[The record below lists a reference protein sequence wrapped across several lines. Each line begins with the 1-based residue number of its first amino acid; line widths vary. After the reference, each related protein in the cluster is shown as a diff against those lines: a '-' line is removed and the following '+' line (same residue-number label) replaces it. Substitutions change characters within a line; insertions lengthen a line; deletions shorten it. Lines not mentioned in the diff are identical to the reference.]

1 MKHLKIAILAFA
13 LLLPAH
19 AVLAQNNLIKSVV
32 QSPATPDNSDDVFIP
47 ISKYLAA
54 GNADALSAWFNDNLE
69 IAVLAKESD
78 ASRAQ
83 ARQIVKTFFDNH
95 TPRSFNITHTAGR
108 ANMKYALGTL
118 IAGGEAFS
126 VTIFMSCKNDTYKIQ
141 QLKIE
146 RL

>member
-1 MKHLKIAILAFA
+1 MAIVLLTLALA
-13 LLLPAH
+13 GPVA
-19 AVLAQNNLIKSVV
+19 LAQNFILQKTS
-32 QSPATPDNSDDVFIP
+32 QPTPAPAAEGGDDVFVP
-47 ISKYLAA
+47 ISKYIAA
-54 GNADALSAWFNDNLE
+54 GNAEALSAWFADNLE

-83 ARQIVKTFFDNH
+83 ARQIVKTFFDNF
-95 TPRSFNITHTAGR
+95 TPRSFNITHTAGL

-118 IAGGEAFS
+118 KAGGETFN
-126 VTIFMSCKNDTYKIQ
+126 VTIFLSCKEDRYRIQ

>member
-1 MKHLKIAILAFA
+1 MKLLKIAV
-13 LLLPAH
+13 LLL
-19 AVLAQNNLIKSVV
+19 VLAGPVASAQNYKLQKASQPSSLV
-32 QSPATPDNSDDVFIP
+32 TPESGDDVFIP

-54 GNADALSAWFNDNLE
+54 GNAEALSAWFADNLE
-69 IAVLAKESD
+69 IAVLTKESD

-83 ARQIVKTFFDNH
+83 ARQIVKTFFDNY

-118 IAGGEAFS
+118 KAGGETFN
-126 VTIFMSCKNDTYKIQ
+126 VTIFLSCKDDRYKIQ

>member
-1 MKHLKIAILAFA
+1 MAIVLLTLALA
-13 LLLPAH
+13 GPVA
-19 AVLAQNNLIKSVV
+19 LAQNFILQKTS
-32 QSPATPDNSDDVFIP
+32 QPAPAPAAEGGDDVFVP
-47 ISKYLAA
+47 ISKYIAA
-54 GNADALSAWFNDNLE
+54 GNAEALSAWFADNLE

-83 ARQIVKTFFDNH
+83 ARQIVKTFFDNF
-95 TPRSFNITHTAGR
+95 TPRSFNVTHTAGR

-118 IAGGEAFS
+118 KAGGETFN
-126 VTIFMSCKNDTYKIQ
+126 VTIFLSCKEDRYRIQ

>member
-1 MKHLKIAILAFA
+1 MAIVLLTLALVGPVA
-13 LLLPAH
+13 
-19 AVLAQNNLIKSVV
+19 LAQNFILQKTS
-32 QSPATPDNSDDVFIP
+32 QPAPAPAAEGGDDVFVP
-47 ISKYLAA
+47 ISKYIAA
-54 GNADALSAWFNDNLE
+54 GNAEALSAWFADNLE

-83 ARQIVKTFFDNH
+83 ARQIVKTFFDNF

-118 IAGGEAFS
+118 KAGGETFN
-126 VTIFMSCKNDTYKIQ
+126 VTIFLSCKEDRYRIQ

>member
-1 MKHLKIAILAFA
+1 MKYLRIAVIALAF
-13 LLLPAH
+13 LLPGRAAMAQAIIQH
-19 AVLAQNNLIKSVV
+19 AVQQAAPTS
-32 QSPATPDNSDDVFIP
+32 DGSDDVFIP
-47 ISKYLAA
+47 ISKYLAS
-54 GNADALSAWFNDNLE
+54 GNVEALSAWFADNLE

-95 TPRSFNITHTAGR
+95 TPRSFNITHTTGR

-118 IAGGEAFS
+118 MAGGEAFS
-126 VTIFMSCKNDTYKIQ
+126 VTIFMSCKNGTYLIQ

>member
-1 MKHLKIAILAFA
+1 MKRLAIVLLTLALA
-13 LLLPAH
+13 SPVAM
-19 AVLAQNNLIKSVV
+19 AQNFILQKTS
-32 QSPATPDNSDDVFIP
+32 QPAPAPAAEGGDDVFVP
-47 ISKYLAA
+47 ISKYIAA
-54 GNADALSAWFNDNLE
+54 GNAEALSAWFADNLE

-83 ARQIVKTFFDNH
+83 ARQIVKTFFDNF

-118 IAGGEAFS
+118 KAGGETFN
-126 VTIFMSCKNDTYKIQ
+126 VTIFLSCKEDRYRIQ